1 MTDGAVSLH
10 TDGDGEVGGG
20 EESTAAHRDDDH
32 QHGVQTGQLPRPG
45 TGQEGLSSD
54 WGRGGRER
62 PVDADKHSAEDED
75 HVDQGQADDQLVE
88 CFFEIFLAQNYHADH
103 VPYN

>member
-45 TGQEGLSSD
+45 TGQEEGLSSD
-54 WGRGGRER
+54 WGGGGDRET
-62 PVDADKHSAEDED
+62 
-75 HVDQGQADDQLVE
+75 
-88 CFFEIFLAQNYHADH
+88 C
-103 VPYN
+103 